1 MGYFRVKHVK
11 TVLFEVGYDP
21 GEETLLKLGSFSLV
35 NANLGHFIGD
45 CGGLEGLDSFQVQV
59 SHQRICL

>member
-45 CGGLEGLDSFQVQV
+45 CGGLEGLDSFQV
-59 SHQRICL
+59 